1 MESDASLRRRV
12 KTWSAAKPWGAARRA
27 RNGYPAELQ
36 NTHSISRSAKGFWRL
51 SLTFRVS
58 PSSPSSRSFPASTP
72 LARVIATRDR
82 LCLAAVLALAVR
94 ARRSAA
100 VPPPLVFRSAAFLRR
115 RPGDP
120 PSVGFARASARSW
133 ASLGRPGRVS
143 SSPLSRSAGASAPSG
158 PARRSPAPRSSGA
171 RRSPAPR
178 ASPAPRLSAG
188 PSVGSSGPLGRAGR
202 SVAAAV
208 PGPVPSPAAAP
219 SLLVGSPLAPV
230 LPGGAAPPAAPAPP
244 AVPAVPAAPALPRA
258 RVLPLI
264 RSLGLLVVRN
274 PGHGDCLA
282 YALSDASY
290 GFFPAFSSRQRAQDF
305 LSNNPAAPA
314 VRALTAAETAS
325 LVEDGVD
332 LTDNQARIF
341 SLAFSTDILF
351 LDTPSNLARYVEHGA
366 GEVRY
371 LSDAQCRT
379 MLLDRRLDNFNPLR
393 IIKYTTGHYEG
404 VCWPQ

>member
-1 MESDASLRRRV
+1 MR
-12 KTWSAAKPWGAARRA
+12 KKAA
-27 RNGYPAELQ
+27 
-36 NTHSISRSAKGFWRL
+36 
-51 SLTFRVS
+51 
-58 PSSPSSRSFPASTP
+58 
-72 LARVIATRDR
+72 
-82 LCLAAVLALAVR
+82 
-94 ARRSAA
+94 
-100 VPPPLVFRSAAFLRR
+100 
-115 RPGDP
+115 
-120 PSVGFARASARSW
+120 
-133 ASLGRPGRVS
+133 
-143 SSPLSRSAGASAPSG
+143 
-158 PARRSPAPRSSGA
+158 
-171 RRSPAPR
+171 
-178 ASPAPRLSAG
+178 

-208 PGPVPSPAAAP
+208 PGPVSSPAAAP
-219 SLLVGSPLAPV
+219 SLLVRSPLAPV
-230 LPGGAAPPAAPAPP
+230 LPGGASPPAAPAPP

-314 VRALTAAETAS
+314 VRALTAAEAAS

-404 VCWPQ
+404 VCWPH